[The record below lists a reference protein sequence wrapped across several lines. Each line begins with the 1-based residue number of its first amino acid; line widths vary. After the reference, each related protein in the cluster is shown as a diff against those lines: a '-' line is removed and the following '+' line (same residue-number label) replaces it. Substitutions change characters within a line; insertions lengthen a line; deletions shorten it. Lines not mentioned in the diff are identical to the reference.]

1 MTSRKQKAL
10 FRKSLNKIYPPTIL
24 DNGEIIE
31 TGLYDFRKN
40 RKTFKLKIN
49 PIKK

>member
-10 FRKSLNKIYPPTIL
+10 FRKSLNKIYPPTML
-24 DNGEIIE
+24 DNGEIFE
-31 TGLYDFRKN
+31 TSLHAFRRN
-40 RKTFKLKIN
+40 RKTFKLRIN